1 MSERRP
7 RRPPIRAVLILMLLI
22 AVMTPMVGLF
32 FFRVFENQLIRKTEA
47 ELIAQSAAIA
57 AVYRR
62 EAQSLPDAAFGAE
75 APWEVKAGYF
85 VAFSPYGASLDL
97 ASDPILPPRP
107 EATPAPP
114 LDPAY
119 GAIGDA
125 LEPVIEETRRRTLA

>member
-57 AVYRR
+57 AAYGVKSWRV
-62 EAQSLPDAAFGAE
+62 EAPEDLAKVLAE
-75 APWEVKAGYF
+75 A
-85 VAFSPYGASLDL
+85 VAHDGPTLVDVVTQPLEQA
-97 ASDPILPPRP
+97 A
-107 EATPAPP
+107 AP
-114 LDPAY
+114 
-119 GAIGDA
+119 
-125 LEPVIEETRRRTLA
+125 VRRWMG